1 MFIMLTNAGKE
12 TDNSRSVPSG
22 TSAPSD
28 NMVDLL
34 ETLQTSLMEDMCV
47 EGFDLSLFDNYNP
60 ILDCNSE
67 LDCNPILDLGKYIC
81 NIKREYFCTQYSNF
95 YLLCR
100 YRL

>member
-1 MFIMLTNAGKE
+1 MLTNAGKK
-12 TDNSRSVPSG
+12 TDNSRSAPSG
-22 TSAPSD
+22 PSGPSTPFD
-28 NMVDLL
+28 NPVDLL

-81 NIKREYFCTQYSNF
+81 NIKREYSNF
-95 YLLCR
+95 IF
-100 YRL
+100 